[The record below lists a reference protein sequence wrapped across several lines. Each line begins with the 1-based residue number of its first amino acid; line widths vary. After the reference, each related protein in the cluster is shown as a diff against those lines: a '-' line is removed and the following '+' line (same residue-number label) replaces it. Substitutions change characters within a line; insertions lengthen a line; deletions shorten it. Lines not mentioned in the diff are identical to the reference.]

1 MTDAN
6 LDLYLTMFSN
16 IEPVLVKS
24 IVEEIGVDKS
34 QIIIDQLLELSTDVK
49 KTGFN
54 ELLNDAINTNNQMED
69 NSNLDKKKNKLVK
82 GYQKFDDIE

>member
-16 IEPVLVKS
+16 IEPALVKS

>member
-6 LDLYLTMFSN
+6 LDSYLTMFSN

-24 IVEEIGVDKS
+24 IIEEIGIENS

>member
-6 LDLYLTMFSN
+6 LDSYLTMFSN

-24 IVEEIGVDKS
+24 IIEEIGIENS

-69 NSNLDKKKNKLVK
+69 NSNLDKKKIN
-82 GYQKFDDIE
+82 

>member
-16 IEPVLVKS
+16 IEPALVKS

-69 NSNLDKKKNKLVK
+69 NSNLDKKKIN
-82 GYQKFDDIE
+82 